1 LAAAQAAAPGFVDSW
16 KRAPV
21 SLEICGYMSE
31 WQSVQH
37 YTREEVQATFDWALQ
52 QHASSLNLKSRPI
65 PAEYRDIVDKALLQI
80 GYRFR
85 VNKLAFETPVKAGK
99 PLAVSV
105 TWRNDGVAP
114 AYLFYPVQWR
124 VVNAAGATVTQL
136 KTQDDVRRWL
146 PGDMQ
151 STVTLA
157 LPASLPAG
165 DYALQTAITD
175 AQGKPRLLLANQG
188 KTADGWYQLT
198 TFSLK

>member
-1 LAAAQAAAPGFVDSW
+1 
-16 KRAPV
+16 
-21 SLEICGYMSE
+21 MSE

-136 KTQDDVRRWL
+136 KTRMTCAAGCREICK
-146 PGDMQ
+146 
-151 STVTLA
+151 A
-157 LPASLPAG
+157 LSLWRSPPR
-165 DYALQTAITD
+165 YPPAITRCRPPLPMPV
-175 AQGKPRLLLANQG
+175 ASRGCCWLTKAKPP
-188 KTADGWYQLT
+188 TAGIN
-198 TFSLK
+198 